1 VKILIATGSSG
12 SWPYVPEMVEEL
24 RSRGVTVDIFDIDDP
39 HPERFIDRLTFRFV
53 GLRARATRSILRRR
67 LDAMASDYDAVNI
80 HFLHPIYADLL
91 DKLKMRGRR
100 LVASIWGSDFLRAS
114 ESQRAVLRRILAEAD
129 VITTNNREIRQKLLA
144 AYPEVEPRI
153 RIMSYGMRS
162 LSIIDQILQQET
174 QAQTRAALGVDPDR
188 VIVVCGY
195 NATRAQQ
202 HMTMIQ
208 AIAALPPD
216 LKARLQFIFQ
226 ATYPD
231 DAAYKD
237 EMAAALD
244 AVGVNYRMFRDILD
258 LEDICRLR
266 IVSDVALNIQTT
278 DSLSGSIQEHLYAG
292 SALIVGRWL
301 PYEMFEQMGASVQ
314 RVETAAEITAALT
327 VAQKKSDPSV
337 TRPAYVRQIY
347 DYACWSGDS
356 VLQKWFDAYVG

>member
-1 VKILIATGSSG
+1 MKILIATGYSG
-12 SWPYVPEMVEEL
+12 SWPYIPEMVDEL

-39 HPERFIDRLTFRFV
+39 RPVRFIDRLAFRFA

-67 LDAMASDYDAVNI
+67 LDAMATDYDAVNI
-80 HFLHPIYADLL
+80 HFLHPVYADLL
-91 DKLKMRGRR
+91 DALKERGRR
-100 LVASIWGSDFLRAS
+100 LVASVWGSDFLRAS
-114 ESQRAVLRRILAEAD
+114 ESQRAVLRGILVEAD
-129 VITTNNREIRQKLLA
+129 VITTNNGEIREKLLA
-144 AYPEVEPRI
+144 AYPELGHRV

-162 LSIIDQILQQET
+162 PSIIDQILQKET
-174 QAQTRAALGVDPDR
+174 QAQTREALGVDPDKI
-188 VIVVCGY
+188 IVVCGY

-216 LKARLQFIFQ
+216 AQARLQFVFQ
-226 ATYPD
+226 ITYPD

-237 EMAAALD
+237 EVVAALD
-244 AVGVNYRMFRDILD
+244 AVGVNHRIFRDIMD

-301 PYEMFEQMGASVQ
+301 PYEMFEQMGASVR
-314 RVETAAEITAALT
+314 RVETAADITAALA
-327 VAQKKSDPSV
+327 VVQRKPDPSV

-347 DYACWSGDS
+347 DYCCWSGAS
-356 VLQKWFDAYVG
+356 VLRKWFDAYTG

>member
-1 VKILIATGSSG
+1 MKILIATGYSG
-12 SWPYVPEMVEEL
+12 SWPYIPEMVEEL

-39 HPERFIDRLTFRFV
+39 RPVRFIDRLAFRFV
-53 GLRARATRSILRRR
+53 GLRARTTRSILRHR
-67 LDAMASDYDAVNI
+67 LDTMASDYDAVNI

-91 DKLKMRGRR
+91 DKLKIRGRR
-100 LVASIWGSDFLRAS
+100 FVASIWGSDFLRAS
-114 ESQRAVLRRILAEAD
+114 EAQRAVLRGILAEAD
-129 VITTNNREIRQKLLA
+129 VITTNNPEIRQKLLA
-144 AYPEVEPRI
+144 AFPEAEPRV
-153 RIMSYGMRS
+153 RVVSFGMRS
-162 LSIIDQILQQET
+162 PSVIDQILLKET
-174 QAQTRAALGVDPDR
+174 QAQTRVALGVDPDR
-188 VIVVCGY
+188 AIVVCGY

-202 HMTMIQ
+202 HTTMIQ

-216 LKARLQFIFQ
+216 VKARLQFIIQ

-237 EMAAALD
+237 EIAAALD
-244 AVGVNYRMFRDILD
+244 KVGASYLMFREIMT

-301 PYEMFEQMGASVQ
+301 PYEMFEKMGASVQ

-327 VAQKKSDPSV
+327 VVRKKPDPSV
-337 TRPAYVRQIY
+337 ARPAYVRQIY

-356 VLQKWFDAYVG
+356 VVRKWFDVYIV